1 MEGCSRRMMFE
12 QEPELHRRGSWA
24 HHLGR
29 SLASRGTVGTG
40 ALGWDLSGL
49 RAVWRPGWIN
59 QLMDWR
65 EHP

>member
-1 MEGCSRRMMFE
+1 MEGCSRRLMFE
-12 QEPELHRRGSWA
+12 QVPELHRSGSWA
-24 HHLGR
+24 HNLGR
-29 SLASRGTVGTG
+29 SFAGGGTVGTG

-59 QLMDWR
+59 QLMDGR